1 MALNVLEI
9 IAPKAE
15 IKAIERVTATPEIV
29 DWWRTTAMD
38 DERFSTRMMV
48 RPDNV
53 QTVLDALQQILD
65 HCDQAR
71 VIIHTVEATLPKIE
85 AEEESAEEDDKT
97 KSNEVSVTR
106 EALYEQVEASGELN
120 QTYLL
125 LTALSAIV
133 AAIGMVENSV
143 AAVIGAMV
151 IAPLLGPN
159 LALAL
164 GSTLGETSLTRRAIV
179 ANLAGLGLAI
189 GVALLLSLVLD
200 PTTNAQLSARTVITY
215 GALVLALASGA
226 AAVLSLLSG
235 VASGLVG
242 VMVAVAL
249 MPPAV
254 ALGLFL
260 GWGEWAHAGQ
270 ALLLLFMNITAI
282 NLSAKLVL
290 VFRGITPRRWPDKSR
305 AKQSSRWAFAF
316 WGISIGIII
325 VLIYLAQH
333 GLKDFGVIAGWL
345 R

>member
-1 MALNVLEI
+1 MGLKVLEI

-15 IKAIERVTATPEIV
+15 IKAIERVTNKEEIV
-29 DWWRTTAMD
+29 DWWRSSPFD
-38 DERFSTRMMV
+38 DERFSTSMMV
-48 RPDNV
+48 KPDNV

-65 HCDQAR
+65 HCPTAR
-71 VIIHTVEATLPKIE
+71 VIVHGVDATLPQL
-85 AEEESAEEDDKT
+85 EEETAQDPKENSAK
-97 KSNEVSVTR
+97 NVGITR
-106 EALYEQVEASGELN
+106 EELFEQVEKSGQLT

-125 LTALSAIV
+125 LTLLSAVV

-164 GSTLGETSLTRRAIV
+164 GSTLGETALTRRAIL
-179 ANLAGLGLAI
+179 ANLAGLGLA
-189 GVALLLSLVLD
+189 VAVAFALSFLLD
-200 PTTNAQLSARTVITY
+200 PTNSPQLSERTVITY

-235 VASGLVG
+235 AATGLVG

-254 ALGLFL
+254 ALGLYM
-260 GWGEWAHAGQ
+260 GWGQWTHAGQ
-270 ALLLLFMNITAI
+270 AMLLLFINITAI

-290 VFRGITPRRWPDKSR
+290 VFRGISPRRWPDKSR
-305 AKQSSRWAFAF
+305 AKKSSRWAFGF
-316 WGISIGIII
+316 WGVSIALILI
-325 VLIYLAQH
+325 LIYFAQH
-333 GLKDFGVIAGWL
+333 GFKNMAGL
-345 R
+345 IQ

>member
-1 MALNVLEI
+1 MGLKVLEI
-9 IAPKAE
+9 IAPKAH
-15 IKAIERVTATPEIV
+15 IKAIERVTEGNDVV
-29 DWWRTTAMD
+29 DWWRSSAFE
-38 DERFSTRMMV
+38 DERFSTRIMV
-48 RPDNV
+48 KPENL

-65 HCDQAR
+65 HCEQAR
-71 VIIHTVEATLPKIE
+71 VIIHSVDATLPKIE
-85 AEEESAEEDDKT
+85 QEEEADNEEEQKT
-97 KSNEVSVTR
+97 PKNTGLTR
-106 EALYEQVEASGELN
+106 EELFEQVENAGKLD

-164 GSTLGETSLTRRAIV
+164 GSTLGETSLTRRAGM

-189 GVALLLSLVLD
+189 GTAFLISFLID
-200 PTTNAQLSARTVITY
+200 PTSNAQLEARTVISY
-215 GALVLALASGA
+215 GALILAFASGA

-235 VASGLVG
+235 AATGLVG

-260 GWGEWAHAGQ
+260 GWGQWMQAGH
-270 ALLLLFMNITAI
+270 ALLLLFINITAI

-290 VFRGITPRRWPDKSR
+290 VFRGVTPRRWPDKSR
-305 AKQSSRWAFAF
+305 AEKSSRWAFIF
-316 WGISIGIII
+316 WGVSIVVIII
-325 VLIYLAQH
+325 LIYLANN
-333 GLKDFGVIAGWL
+333 GSNYF
-345 R
+345 